1 MIHFLCLA
9 WLQTIQWIEL
19 HCKCLGLPGNKKN
32 CCLWCPEK
40 VSMDRRTWLRWLCR
54 STIRVRSWIEESE
67 TSLPPSLRWWST
79 MDCNLFE
86 SGEAIEVW
94 PEALLNQYVSPT
106 WLVVL
111 IQSDGGAA
119 SKVAL
124 ISWTSNQSCNSMR
137 PQQAILSDM
146 FFLTILSFE
155 LMPWVLHV
163 SKSWFG
169 EIPCHVTATGIL
181 NPISARFWCL
191 RVEKFASN

>member
-40 VSMDRRTWLRWLCR
+40 VSMDRRTWLSWLCR
-54 STIRVRSWIEESE
+54 NTIRVRSWIEESE

-119 SKVAL
+119 SKIAL

-137 PQQAILSDM
+137 RDS
-146 FFLTILSFE
+146 FRHVFSHSFE
-155 LMPWVLHV
+155 
-163 SKSWFG
+163 
-169 EIPCHVTATGIL
+169 
-181 NPISARFWCL
+181 FWIDAMSLAC
-191 RVEKFASN
+191 F